1 MSPEKPE
8 NPPTRAS
15 EISGHI
21 YSSNGSSL
29 KGAKVVCGEMETR
42 TLADGS
48 FRLGVAVPGA
58 YDVTASL
65 QGYESAKEAV
75 SVQQGEKKA
84 LDLRLP
90 KAIGTA
96 RINGH
101 IYDAKSKKVVE
112 LGGTAILVMPV
123 ANKYS
128 HISQSGYYEFANLPG
143 GSYTIRISAPGYADS
158 DAVLTVDDA
167 ETKMHDFFCKP
178 QKTEEPPWG

>member
-8 NPPTRAS
+8 SPTARAS

-21 YSSNGSSL
+21 YSSDGSSL
-29 KGAKVVCGEMETR
+29 KGAKVACGKIETR
-42 TLADGS
+42 TLADG
-48 FRLGVAVPGA
+48 FFILNVATPGT

-65 QGYESAKEAV
+65 QGYESTKKAV
-75 SVQQGEKKA
+75 SIQQGEKKA

-101 IYDAKSKKVVE
+101 IYDAKAKKIVE

-128 HISQSGYYEFANLPG
+128 HIDKSGHYEFANLPG
-143 GSYTIRISAPGYADS
+143 GSYKIRISAPGYADS
-158 DAVLTVDDA
+158 DVILTVKDA

-178 QKTEEPPWG
+178 QEIEEPPWG